1 MSLPIHSIFFNID
14 ARMSCVYTY
23 LENVEFVQIEFPHVT
38 LSLIDDVSPIYPGM
52 ILFKNNISQ
61 WSMLFVYLWTLNNLL
76 NTENWTILLEE
87 SEVCLRYETSKTVNV
102 AYYQIEL
109 WVCVWLTKCMDRE
122 EFISCKKAMIQDLW

>member
-1 MSLPIHSIFFNID
+1 
-14 ARMSCVYTY
+14 MSCVYTY

-76 NTENWTILLEE
+76 DTDNWTILLEE
-87 SEVCLRYETSKTVNV
+87 SEVCLQYETSKT
-102 AYYQIEL
+102 I
-109 WVCVWLTKCMDRE
+109 K
-122 EFISCKKAMIQDLW
+122 